1 MNTIE
6 DILKEFDRRS
16 EAGNYLDEEHRP
28 QIEGSDSLLEDEA
41 NPWNELDKDKVRT
54 FIEQALIE
62 REKEAKL
69 ERTKEILEI
78 LPEKA
83 LCRCGEGCFECYYD
97 SSLSQIKELLTKTT

>member
-1 MNTIE
+1 MQPIE
-6 DILKEFDRRS
+6 EILKEFEDQYP
-16 EAGNYLDEEHRP
+16 EGEYDLDH
-28 QIEGSDSLLEDEA
+28 
-41 NPWNELDKDKVRT
+41 DKVRA